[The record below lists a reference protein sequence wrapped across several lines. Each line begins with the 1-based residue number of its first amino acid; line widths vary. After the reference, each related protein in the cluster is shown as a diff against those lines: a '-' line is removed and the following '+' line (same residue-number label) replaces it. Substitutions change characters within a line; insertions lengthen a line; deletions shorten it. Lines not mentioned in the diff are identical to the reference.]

1 MALSISTAHLLRP
14 AQPLRARALSS
25 CLSKPGSEAG
35 VRRGGSEKEEVVI
48 VGAGIAGL
56 ATAVA
61 LRRLGVRSRVVEQ
74 AESLR
79 TGGTS
84 LSLSKNGWKVL
95 DAIGVGDRIRSHFL
109 EIEGIVVK
117 AEDGRHLRS
126 FSFKQEDPSQELRA
140 VERRVVLESLANELP
155 QDAIS
160 FSSGLSR
167 IETLET
173 GETSLE
179 LEDGSRLTANIVIGC
194 DGVRSRVAKWM
205 GFSEPKYAGHICFR
219 GIAAYPEG
227 LPFERRVHYTYGR
240 GVRAGFVPISKSKI
254 YWFLVYNSS
263 SPGPKITDPQV
274 MRHQAQELTKNW
286 SPELRAIIDKTPDET
301 LVRNPLEDR
310 WLWPWTSPRASSG
323 RVVLV
328 GDAWHPM
335 TPNLGQGAC
344 CALEDSIVLSKK
356 LAGAISSGNVSVEEA
371 LGEYERERW
380 ARVFPM
386 MVRAHLVGAF
396 LQWDNPVVCWMRNN
410 VVVPKLLRL
419 GPMLK
424 HTDFECEPLGG
435 TKDV

>member
-1 MALSISTAHLLRP
+1 MAVLISAAHLLRQRTP
-14 AQPLRARALSS
+14 LAPLRTRALSS
-25 CLSKPGSEAG
+25 RSSKSGGAGSK
-35 VRRGGSEKEEVVI
+35 SEEVVI

-61 LRRLGVRSRVVEQ
+61 LRRLGVGSRVVEQ

-95 DAIGVGDRIRSHFL
+95 DAIGVGGGIRSHFL
-109 EIEGIVVK
+109 EIEGVVLK
-117 AEDGRHLRS
+117 AEDGRQLRS

-155 QDAIS
+155 RDAIS
-160 FSSGLSR
+160 FSSGLSKIER
-167 IETLET
+167 LESGETL
-173 GETSLE
+173 LE
-179 LEDGSRLTANIVIGC
+179 LDNGSQLTANIVIGC

-205 GFSEPKYAGHICFR
+205 GFSEPKYAGHVCFR
-219 GIAAYPEG
+219 GIGTYPEG
-227 LPFERRVHYTYGR
+227 LPFEQRVHYTYGR
-240 GVRAGFVPISKSKI
+240 GVRAGFVPISNSKI
-254 YWFLVYNSS
+254 YWFIVYNSP

-274 MRHQAQELTKNW
+274 MRQQAQELTKSW
-286 SPELRAIIDKTPDET
+286 SPELRTIIDNTPDET

-310 WLWPWTSPRASSG
+310 WLWPLTSPRASSG
-323 RVVLV
+323 RAVLV

-356 LAGAISSGNVSVEEA
+356 LAGAIASDNASVEEA
-371 LGEYERERW
+371 FREYERERW
-380 ARVFPM
+380 PRIFPLM
-386 MVRAHLVGAF
+386 IRAHVVGAF
-396 LQWDNPVVCWMRNN
+396 LQWDNSVVCWIRNN
-410 VVVPKLLRL
+410 VIVPKLLKL

-424 HTDFECEPLGG
+424 HTNFECEPLG
-435 TKDV
+435 TKAV